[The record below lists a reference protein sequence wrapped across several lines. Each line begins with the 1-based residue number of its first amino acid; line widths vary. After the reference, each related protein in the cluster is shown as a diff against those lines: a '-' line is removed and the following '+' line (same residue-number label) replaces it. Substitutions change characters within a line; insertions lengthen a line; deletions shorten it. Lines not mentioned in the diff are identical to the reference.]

1 MANGGDVIEN
11 ESFRFIMNIL
21 CSSSLCM
28 ILAELLNMINKDI
41 FNINWWL
48 NALVILLY
56 LPFAV
61 GMAILGYYYP
71 LAIIIYFIVWFVLH
85 KINRR

>member
-1 MANGGDVIEN
+1 
-11 ESFRFIMNIL
+11 
-21 CSSSLCM
+21 
-28 ILAELLNMINKDI
+28 MINKDI

>member
-1 MANGGDVIEN
+1 MAHGGDIIDN
-11 ESFRFIMNIL
+11 QIFRFLIDIL
-21 CSSSLCM
+21 RNVIICL
-28 ILAELLNMINKDI
+28 ILGGLLNMINKDI

-85 KINRR
+85 KINR

>member
-1 MANGGDVIEN
+1 MIEGDIIDN
-11 ESFRFIMNIL
+11 QIFRFLIDIL
-21 CSSSLCM
+21 RNSAICL
-28 ILAELLNMINKDI
+28 ILVELLNMINKDI

-71 LAIIIYFIVWFVLH
+71 LAIIIYFIVWFIFH
-85 KINRR
+85 KINNK

>member
-1 MANGGDVIEN
+1 MAHGGDIIDN
-11 ESFRFIMNIL
+11 QIFRFLIDIL
-21 CSSSLCM
+21 RNVIICL
-28 ILAELLNMINKDI
+28 ILGELLNMINKDI

-85 KINRR
+85 KINR